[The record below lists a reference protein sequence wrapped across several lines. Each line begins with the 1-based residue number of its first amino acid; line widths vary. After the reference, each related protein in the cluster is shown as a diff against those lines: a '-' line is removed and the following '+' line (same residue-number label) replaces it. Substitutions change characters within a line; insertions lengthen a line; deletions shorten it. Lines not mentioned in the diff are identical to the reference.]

1 MWVESGLV
9 DRLLLSYSYTCFEE
23 ASQAE
28 EMGYLRDL
36 LLYLEPALLPE
47 LATYETE
54 IFAATAVVSLLT
66 FVREFDSMTS

>member
-1 MWVESGLV
+1 
-9 DRLLLSYSYTCFEE
+9 
-23 ASQAE
+23 
-28 EMGYLRDL
+28 MGYLRDF

-66 FVREFDSMTS
+66 FLCKFKLVQLYVIHSLSPLSSFNSDVLVVL